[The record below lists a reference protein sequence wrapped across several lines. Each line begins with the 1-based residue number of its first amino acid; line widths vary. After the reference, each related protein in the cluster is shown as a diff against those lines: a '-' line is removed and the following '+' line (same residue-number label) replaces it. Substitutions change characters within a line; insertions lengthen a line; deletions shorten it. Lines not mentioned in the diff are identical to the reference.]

1 LIAELEGFHFAESW
15 GCVTLCYDSFMSPE
29 LAKELRNAGFP
40 NIQDLQHRQG
50 RQFLASD
57 GRMSVY
63 SLGELAPPENWFI
76 PTLEEL
82 IEVCEKKEGYD
93 HFSLEHA
100 QLGWFASI
108 EAQDEQTY
116 NGSHQPTAEEAV
128 ARLWLALKK
137 Q

>member
-1 LIAELEGFHFAESW
+1 
-15 GCVTLCYDSFMSPE
+15 
-29 LAKELRNAGFP
+29 
-40 NIQDLQHRQG
+40 
-50 RQFLASD
+50 
-57 GRMSVY
+57 MSVY

-82 IEVCEKKEGYD
+82 IEVCEKKEGYG

-100 QLGWFASI
+100 QLGWSASI
-108 EAQDEQTY
+108 EAQDEQSY
-116 NGSHQPTAEEAV
+116 KGSHQPTAEEAV

>member
-1 LIAELEGFHFAESW
+1 MLSL
-15 GCVTLCYDSFMSPE
+15 E

-57 GRMSVY
+57 GRVSFY

-82 IEVCEKKEGYD
+82 IEACEKKEGYD
-93 HFSLEHA
+93 HFSLDHRNSDGLP
-100 QLGWFASI
+100 QLRLKTSK
-108 EAQDEQTY
+108 
-116 NGSHQPTAEEAV
+116 PTAGPLR
-128 ARLWLALKK
+128 RLPKK
-137 Q
+137 PLPACGWH